1 MDARVDV
8 EDCMVVIVTMIIIV
22 VVTEHVLRTLSDT
35 VLSTF

>member
-8 EDCMVVIVTMIIIV
+8 EDCMVVIVTVIIIV

>member
-8 EDCMVVIVTMIIIV
+8 EDCMVVIVTVIIIV
-22 VVTEHVLRTLSDT
+22 VVTEHVLCTLSDT